1 MKNKKVNAKNVSKF
15 ERGTNSESGE
25 VLKIIKILVGVL
37 IFFFLAYLLMG
48 IITGEIK
55 FGKDKKTSTDIQY
68 EEILAGTS
76 LEQNSDDY
84 YVVYYDFND
93 KYSLVSTFVST
104 LSSNNKVYK
113 VDLSKKFNEEYI
125 GEVNINAKNINEL
138 KVSNPTLI
146 RVKNKQIVKVV
157 SGESSIKKYVASVN

>member
-37 IFFFLAYLLMG
+37 IFFFFAYLLMG

-93 KYSLVSTFVST
+93 KYSFVSTFVST

-157 SGESSIKKYVASVN
+157 SGESSIKQYVASVN